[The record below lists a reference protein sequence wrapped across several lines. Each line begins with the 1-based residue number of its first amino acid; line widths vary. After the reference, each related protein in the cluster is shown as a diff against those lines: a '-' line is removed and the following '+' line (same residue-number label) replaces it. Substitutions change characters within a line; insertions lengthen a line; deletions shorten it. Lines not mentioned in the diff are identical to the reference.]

1 LIRRWR
7 SHSIGSSFAYLHS
20 YSHTMISNC
29 VYFNRTNLT
38 ITMARKRKATL
49 SVHGQK
55 ATGDKRRP
63 RNHNA
68 IINEAVG
75 DATAATVTAHTS
87 SPHSNSEGDS
97 LPLRRRTITIG
108 KHVWM
113 YKDDVDR
120 KDVRAL
126 RSHIWN
132 EDHGFKL
139 VRQGCD
145 DTFYYCKRCA
155 DHGKPVSLF
164 NITRG
169 NSSVVSHRKTK
180 HQIDQN
186 GNIGKQ
192 LTGQGKKEGEGKCIS
207 FGLI

>member
-1 LIRRWR
+1 MKSTLYRRKFAQR
-7 SHSIGSSFAYLHS
+7 KAHNLLRISTQSIGEFKVFQGS
-20 YSHTMISNC
+20 
-29 VYFNRTNLT
+29 
-38 ITMARKRKATL
+38 
-49 SVHGQK
+49 
-55 ATGDKRRP
+55 
-63 RNHNA
+63 
-68 IINEAVG
+68 INEAIG

-87 SPHSNSEGDS
+87 SPHSNTEGDS
-97 LPLRRRTITIG
+97 LPLRRRTITSG

-132 EDHGFKL
+132 EDHGSKL

-155 DHGKPVSLF
+155 DYGKPVSLF